1 MKPDLAVELGLGPR
15 ELVAFTGGGGKSTL
29 LLSLSRQLEAGG
41 HRLIFTTTTKMGLD
55 QTVDRQVCWSP
66 ELADIGVALAQST
79 AVMVLS
85 DADDHKVLGY
95 PPERVDDWFA
105 HAEVEY
111 VLVEADGARRRPLK
125 APAGHEPVIPS
136 STSLVV
142 VVVGID
148 AIGQTIDQA
157 VHRSEQAA
165 TLTGLSPA
173 DLVTPEVVTTIVSHP
188 DGGLQGVPELAR
200 VVVVLNR
207 VGPESEAGAV
217 AVRGALLATGRIDSV
232 VLVPFSAQMVI

>member
-1 MKPDLAVELGLGPR
+1 MTPDLTVALKLGPR

-29 LLSLSRQLEAGG
+29 LLSLSRQLEADG
-41 HRLIFTTTTKMGLD
+41 HRLIVTTTTKMGLD
-55 QTVDRQVCWSP
+55 QTVGRPLCWSP
-66 ELADIGVALAQST
+66 DLADIAVALAESP
-79 AVMVLS
+79 ALMVLS

-105 HAEVEY
+105 HTEVEY

-125 APAGHEPVIPS
+125 APAHHEPVIPS
-136 STSLVV
+136 ATSLVV

-148 AIGQTIDQA
+148 AIGQSIHEA

-165 TLTGLSPA
+165 RLTGLSPA
-173 DLVTPEVVTTIVSHP
+173 DLVTPEVVTAIVSHP

-200 VVVVLNR
+200 VVVALNK
-207 VGPESEAGAV
+207 VGPDSEADAV
-217 AVRGALLATGRIDSV
+217 KVQESLLATDRIESV
-232 VLVPFSAQMVI
+232 MMVPFSAQMAP